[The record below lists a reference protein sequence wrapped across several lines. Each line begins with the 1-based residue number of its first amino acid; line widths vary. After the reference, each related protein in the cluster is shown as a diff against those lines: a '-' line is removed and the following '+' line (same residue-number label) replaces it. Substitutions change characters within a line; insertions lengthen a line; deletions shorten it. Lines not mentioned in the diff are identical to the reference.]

1 MRKFAEGSVYQI
13 YPKSFNDT
21 TGSGQGDINGVIEKL
36 DYIAELGVEF
46 IWLTPIYPSPMND
59 NGYDVADYITI
70 NPEFG
75 TMEDFERLLEES
87 KKRGLKVML
96 DMVFNHTSTDHKWF
110 QRALAG
116 EKKYQ
121 DYYIFKESENGKVPT
136 NWISKFGGTAWG
148 YAENL
153 GKYYLHLF
161 DKTQADLNWEN
172 PEVREEIYKITNFW
186 LEKGV
191 KGFRLDVIN
200 LISKPDLYMDDE
212 TGDGR
217 RFYTDGP
224 KIHEYLKELNEKTF
238 GRYDDVV
245 TVGEMSST
253 TIDNCIKYSSIR
265 EKELSMTFNFH
276 HLKVD
281 YKDGDKWSQIDFDFL
296 KLKKLFSTWQT
307 EMDAGGGWNALF
319 WCNHDQPRIV
329 SRFGED
335 KKYHRESA
343 TMFGTAIHMMK
354 GTPYIYQGEEFGMT
368 NAKYNSIN
376 MYRDVESL
384 NYYKILKSE
393 GKPEDEI
400 LEILGEKSRDNSRTP
415 MQWNDTDNGGFT
427 DGTPWLSPCEN
438 YKEINAKNAFLDKNS
453 IFHHYKKLLKI
464 RKEFPVV
471 AYGTY
476 EIIDMDNSQLYIY
489 IRKYEGKEMLVICNF
504 YKEEV
509 NYNIDL
515 DGYELLN
522 SNYSEKSDKIRSYE
536 SRIYIK

>member
-1 MRKFAEGSVYQI
+1 MREFARGSVYQI

-21 TGSGQGDINGVIEKL
+21 TGSGQGDIRGIIEKL
-36 DYIAELGVEF
+36 DYIEELGVEF
-46 IWLTPIYPSPMND
+46 IWLTPVYPSPMND
-59 NGYDVADYITI
+59 NGYDVADYTKI

-75 TMEDFERLLEES
+75 TMEDFEELVEES

-96 DMVFNHTSTDHKWF
+96 DMVFNHTSTDHEWF

-121 DYYIFKESENGKVPT
+121 DYYIFKATEDGKAPT
-136 NWISKFGGTAWG
+136 NWISKFGGTAWE
-148 YAENL
+148 YVEKL
-153 GKYYLHLF
+153 DKYYLHLF

-172 PEVREEIYKITNFW
+172 PEVREEIYKVTNFW
-186 LEKGV
+186 LKKGV

-224 KIHEYLKELNEKTF
+224 KIHRYLKELNEKTF
-238 GRYDDVV
+238 GRCEDVV

-253 TIDNCIKYSSIR
+253 SIDNCIKYSSIE

-296 KLKKLFSTWQT
+296 KLKELFNTWQT

-329 SRFGED
+329 SRFGD
-335 KKYHRESA
+335 DGKYHRESA
-343 TMFGTAIHMMK
+343 MMLGTAVHMMK

-368 NAKYNSIN
+368 NAKYRSID

-384 NYYKILKSE
+384 NYYEILKSE

-400 LEILGEKSRDNSRTP
+400 LKILGEKSRDNSRTP
-415 MQWNDTDNGGFT
+415 MQWNNDKNGGFT
-427 DGTPWLSPCEN
+427 EGTPWLSLCKN
-438 YKEINAKNAFLDKNS
+438 YEEINAEKALLDKHS
-453 IFHHYKKLLKI
+453 IFYHYKELLRI

-471 AYGTY
+471 AYGSY
-476 EIIDMDNSQLYIY
+476 EIIDMDNSQLYVY
-489 IRKYEGKEMLVICNF
+489 KRKYEGKEMLVICNF
-504 YKEEV
+504 YREEV
-509 NYNIDL
+509 EYNIDL
-515 DGYELLN
+515 EGYKLLN
-522 SNYSEKSDKIRSYE
+522 SNYDGKSDRIRPYE
-536 SRIYIK
+536 SRIYVK